1 MPPDRVQDDALKK
14 LAVKAL
20 ENNTRVVVMDAGD
33 RMTEG
38 NFRLSCIAPAAVY
51 KGEAG
56 NAASMVLEAEYGD
69 FNMLFTGDVEG

>member
-1 MPPDRVQDDALKK
+1 MNGIEELLENQRLGIRIRNLVLPPDRVQDDALKK

-38 NFRLSCIAPAAVY
+38 NFRLSCKAPAGVSVQ
-51 KGEAG
+51 G
-56 NAASMVLEAEYGD
+56 
-69 FNMLFTGDVEG
+69 